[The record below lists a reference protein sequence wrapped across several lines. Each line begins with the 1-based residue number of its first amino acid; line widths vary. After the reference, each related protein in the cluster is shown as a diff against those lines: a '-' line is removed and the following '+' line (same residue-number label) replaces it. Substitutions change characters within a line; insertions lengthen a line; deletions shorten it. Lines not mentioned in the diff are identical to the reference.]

1 MKLKSE
7 LLQDN
12 FTYENGT
19 VTFDSGVKY
28 NADEVVKLEAS
39 SNEMKKAVHKVK
51 IFFGGE
57 VVK

>member
-12 FTYENGT
+12 FTYDNGT
-19 VTFDSGVKY
+19 VTFDSGVTY
-28 NADEVVKLEAS
+28 NADEVVKLETS
-39 SNEMKKAVHKVK
+39 SPDMKKAVHKVK
-51 IFFGGE
+51 LFFGGE